1 MQPLS
6 GNSSDAHDFGAL
18 VRAHIDQRHMPYGVT
33 SLVADSALYSADNLA
48 KRSQTPLKWSTR
60 VPATLHEAQTALA
73 QANPQTMIPLS
84 TGYRAQL
91 LRSTYGGV
99 AQRWA
104 LIYSELRQPQA
115 QRTADTQWQTQS
127 AQDLKAFTKLCRT
140 TFACEADA
148 QQALSACEQD
158 LQVTQ
163 CAQTTMRPIAR
174 YGQRGRP
181 RPGASPEQIV

>member
-6 GNSSDAHDFGAL
+6 GNSSDAHNFGEL
-18 VRAHIDQRHMPYGVT
+18 VRAHIDQLHMTYGVPY
-33 SLVADSALYSADNLA
+33 LVADSALYSADNLA
-48 KRSQTPLKWSTR
+48 KLSQTQLKWITR
-60 VPATLHEAQTALA
+60 VPATWHEAQTALA

-84 TGYRAQL
+84 KGYRAQL

-115 QRTADTQWQTQS
+115 QRTADKQWQTHS
-127 AQDLKAFTKLCRT
+127 AQDLTAFTKLCRT

-148 QQALSACEQD
+148 QHALSACEQD

-163 CAQTTMRPIAR
+163 CVQTTIRPLAR
-174 YGQRGRP
+174 YGKRGRP
-181 RPGASPEQIV
+181 SPGASPEQIV